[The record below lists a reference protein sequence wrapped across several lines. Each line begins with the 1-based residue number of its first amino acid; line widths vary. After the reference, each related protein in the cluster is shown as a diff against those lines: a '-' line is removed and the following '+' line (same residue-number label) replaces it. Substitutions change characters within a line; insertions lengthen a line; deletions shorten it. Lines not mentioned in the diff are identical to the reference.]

1 MIDLAS
7 IITTGGVILFYK
19 ALCQIKE
26 DVLGKVID
34 GCLQQ
39 KSSIQIGTMKV

>member
-19 ALCQIKE
+19 VSNYYLY
-26 DVLGKVID
+26 
-34 GCLQQ
+34 
-39 KSSIQIGTMKV
+39 IGIMLNKRRCIR